1 MNTKLSK
8 LKLRVVWCKNF
19 LGLAINQLNS
29 NGEYFLTRYYFWPKT
44 EAWEQL
50 KIELSFKPWIQ
61 ENEKVKVLNLAAEVM
76 NFWRANRNTQTFENV
91 ENRFSDV
98 RFVKINT

>member
-1 MNTKLSK
+1 MVFVQLG
-8 LKLRVVWCKNF
+8 LKVLWSENF
-19 LGLAINQLNS
+19 LGISIDQSGIRHALPITS
-29 NGEYFLTRYYFWPKT
+29 YYFWPKT

-76 NFWRANRNTQTFENV
+76 NFWRANRNTKTFENV
-91 ENRFSDV
+91 ETRFSDV

>member
-1 MNTKLSK
+1 MIFVQLG
-8 LKLRVVWCKNF
+8 LKVLWSKNF
-19 LGLAINQLNS
+19 LGISIDQSGIRHTLPITS
-29 NGEYFLTRYYFWPKT
+29 YYFWPKT